1 MNTRTDSTES
11 AVEAASKSAS
21 AHQATHGTTHVGPMS
36 RHGTQLRLLQHP
48 IFVMAV
54 VLVALTGVAIALGW
68 PIDRITQIAIYTLY
82 AAGTNFLI
90 GYLGLV
96 PFGASFFFGCSSYAL
111 ALAFATFGGN
121 EITGVLVA
129 GVFSTALALGI
140 GALILRRKGLYFSL
154 LTLACSQI
162 AFEIAYKWTS
172 VTGGEN
178 GLQNVARPLFPSAL
192 SFHCFAVVVVL
203 LFAWM
208 LWRIAHSPFGRLMQA
223 LRDNEQRVTSL
234 GFNVYATRLIA
245 LTIAGGA
252 IGIAGGLMALLL
264 QGVYANNLNWSH
276 AGDPVLMAV
285 LGGVHQ
291 FLGPLWGAI
300 VFIVL
305 EDRLSAL
312 TENWWLFFAPV
323 IIAVALLSPEGIQGF
338 IRRVRRRSQW
348 SLTRESVP
356 ERPARITP
364 YMAAH
369 YPLTV
374 TSEGKSDDTSERASE
389 QPILVVEN
397 LSKRFGSI
405 VTQDG
410 ISLEVRANQLH
421 SFIGPNGAGKTT
433 FFNILTGFILPDG
446 GRVVFDGSDITRLD
460 AHKRARLGLARSFQ
474 ILSVFPNLSAFEN
487 VRVAVQASQK
497 QWRGFWRDAYNNDSA
512 NERVWSL
519 LDAVGLTE
527 RAADL
532 CSELSHGEKRLLEI
546 AMTLATSAKLL
557 LLDEPLAGLAESDRK
572 VVAAL
577 IRRLANTHA
586 VLLIEH
592 DIDRVLALSDRITV
606 LHQGRLIADGL
617 PADVARNPQVISA
630 YLGDASAHPGLQKDV
645 IEANGGGVSGS
656 VGSIDERAG
665 LAPTAALK
673 APKRAADA
681 LLQLQNVSA
690 GYGGGTVLESV
701 DLVVNSGEVV
711 ALLGRNGVGKTTML
725 RTITGTLPA
734 TTGRVMF
741 DGKDISKTRT
751 SLINRLGISLVPE
764 GRRLFPNLTVQE
776 NLRLGARAGGASLEE
791 IFDLFPKLRVLM
803 RSRAENISGGERQ
816 MVAIAR
822 ALMVPS
828 RLILLD
834 EPFEGLAPA
843 VVYEVRVA
851 VAKLTSRA
859 SLVIVEHHAE
869 SVLNMADRAYVL
881 VNGHIAFGGPAREL
895 AENKALQERLLGVSA
910 ANLNDTDELLRRT

>member
-1 MNTRTDSTES
+1 MR
-11 AVEAASKSAS
+11 
-21 AHQATHGTTHVGPMS
+21 
-36 RHGTQLRLLQHP
+36 HP
-48 IFVMAV
+48 ILLMAL
-54 VLVALTGVAIALGW
+54 VLIVISGGSLALGM

-82 AAGTNFLI
+82 AMGTNFLI

-111 ALAFATFGGN
+111 AIGFGAYGGS
-121 EITGVLVA
+121 EIGGVLIA
-129 GVFSTALALGI
+129 GVFSLLLSFVI

-162 AFEIAYKWTS
+162 AFEVAYKWTT

-178 GLQNVARPLFPSAL
+178 GLQNIARPLFPSPLAFHVFTVAVVLAL
-192 SFHCFAVVVVL
+192 S
-203 LFAWM
+203 WM
-208 LWRIAHSPFGRLMQA
+208 LWRVAHAPFGRLMQA

-234 GFNVYATRLIA
+234 GYNVYSTRLIA
-245 LTIAGGA
+245 LVMAGGT
-252 IGIAGGLMALLL
+252 IGVAGGLMALLL
-264 QGVYANNLNWSH
+264 QGVYANNLNWAH
-276 AGDPVLMAV
+276 AGDPVLMSV

-300 VFIVL
+300 TFIIL
-305 EDRLSAL
+305 EDRLSAI

-323 IIAVALLSPEGIQGF
+323 IIIMALLSPEGIQGF
-338 IRRVRRRSQW
+338 LRRLGKRSPW
-348 SLTRESVP
+348 TLTRDTIP
-356 ERPARITP
+356 ARPARITP
-364 YMAAH
+364 YRPADAGGDVAR
-369 YPLTV
+369 PVLSV
-374 TSEGKSDDTSERASE
+374 EGLA
-389 QPILVVEN
+389 
-397 LSKRFGSI
+397 KRFGSI

-410 ISLEVRANQLH
+410 ISLEVKRNQLH

-446 GRVVFDGSDITRLD
+446 GRIVFEGQDITQMQ

-487 VRVAVQASQK
+487 VRIAVQASRR
-497 QWRGFWRDAYNNDSA
+497 QWHGFWHDAYTNDEA

-519 LDAVGLTE
+519 LDAVGLAD

-532 CSELSHGEKRLLEI
+532 CAELSHGEKRLLEI

-577 IRRLANTHA
+577 IRRLAASHA

-592 DIDRVLALSDRITV
+592 DIDRVLAMSDRITV

-617 PADVARNPQVISA
+617 PADVARNPDVISA
-630 YLGDASAHPGLQKDV
+630 YLGDSSAHAA
-645 IEANGGGVSGS
+645 IEV
-656 VGSIDERAG
+656 
-665 LAPTAALK
+665 
-673 APKRAADA
+673 ADA
-681 LLQLQNVSA
+681 ANDAKEAKPAGRVLLQLENVSA
-690 GYGGGTVLESV
+690 GYGGGTVLEGV
-701 DLVVNSGEVV
+701 DLTVNTGEVV

-725 RTITGTLPA
+725 RTITGTVHA
-734 TTGRVMF
+734 SAGRVVF
-741 DGKDISKTRT
+741 DGNDVSAMRPD
-751 SLINRLGISLVPE
+751 LINRLGVSLVPE
-764 GRRLFPNLTVQE
+764 GRRLFPNLTVQD
-776 NLRLGARAGGASLEE
+776 NLKLGARVGGAPLDE
-791 IFDLFPKLRVLM
+791 ICELFPKLRILM
-803 RSRAENISGGERQ
+803 RSRAANLSGGERQ

-843 VVYEVRVA
+843 VVHEVREA
-851 VAKLTSRA
+851 VKKITTRA

-881 VNGHIAFGGPAREL
+881 VNGRVAFGGEASVL
-895 AENKALQERLLGVSA
+895 AADTALQERLLGVSA
-910 ANLNDTDELLRRT
+910 GDTEELLMKRTA